1 MLQPAPMSTSQ
12 SNLWTCA
19 MWYVV
24 NHSGLMC
31 LSSCLLRLFT
41 CTVFTWWNVAPYNS
55 LCVGGLCCAMYG
67 CCSHVP
73 PVTCAFRLWTFIG
86 FCFLFA
92 SFVLPISLYSF
103 PLRTLVTLGI
113 SDGALLFQLWRCCFT
128 RVAGLANTLTSV
140 FLSLSFPVW
149 FHLHHV

>member
-1 MLQPAPMSTSQ
+1 MYRSMMLQPAPMSTSQ

-55 LCVGGLCCAMYG
+55 LCVVGCVVPCMAVAAMFLLLPVPSDYGLSLA
-67 CCSHVP
+67 S
-73 PVTCAFRLWTFIG
+73 AF
-86 FCFLFA
+86 FLH
-92 SFVLPISLYSF
+92 
-103 PLRTLVTLGI
+103 
-113 SDGALLFQLWRCCFT
+113 LLFCPFPYILSPSHTCNTWYLWWGT
-128 RVAGLANTLTSV
+128 P
-140 FLSLSFPVW
+140 FPVVKVL
-149 FHLHHV
+149 LHKSSRTCKYPDFCLP